1 MFGDNNFIGVFTMLK
16 KLLSLLLISCLLCG
30 MGSALAETGDIYSQ
44 IDTAITA
51 TGNYMLGNPEY
62 NGDWVILGLA
72 RGSINVPN
80 VYYEGYYSDISNNL
94 NSLTSATDYSRVIL
108 ALTSIGKDPT
118 NVNSQNLIDNLGEF
132 QISNLSTAIYTL
144 IALDSNN
151 YRFSDDDLN
160 MMREPI
166 ISYIIYSQL
175 SDNNGELTGWP
186 GWDGYLELDTTAM
199 VLQALAPYKNR
210 PDVQYAID
218 KAVSWISTQQ
228 MPDGGFL
235 FYGSASCE
243 SASQVLIALSALGID
258 AATDV
263 RFIKNGKTMLD
274 FIMSFYNQNGY
285 FMILNEFN
293 NWVENDYRTK
303 QAMYSLVSYRR
314 FRLGINSL
322 FNMTDEP
329 SINIK
334 SNLLNNVDFTV
345 NTPKNKLF
353 ILGAYKNGI
362 LVKTKLITSV
372 ITQGTFQIDYS
383 DLASEDCD
391 TISALVWENLS
402 SLKPLCAKFSLK

>member
-1 MFGDNNFIGVFTMLK
+1 MLK